1 MSLIKLRG
9 LMPGIN
15 WAEVP
20 SRFLPFADAASK
32 DLPLPRLIR
41 LALFQV
47 SVGLATALMVGTL
60 NRVMIVELG
69 VGAWLVALMVALPLV
84 AAPFRALIGFRS
96 DTHRSFLGWKRVP
109 FIWFGSLAMF
119 GGLSI
124 MPFALILLSGET
136 RLQVWTGHAAAALA
150 FVLAGAG
157 LQTTQTAGLAL
168 ASDLAPEESRPRV
181 VALLYV
187 MLLLGMVGASLVF
200 GVLLA
205 EYSHTRLV
213 QVVQGSAVACVL
225 LNAVALWKQEPRNS
239 LRSKAA
245 SDAPKEG
252 YLVHWRRFAAQGRV
266 RRFLLA
272 VGLGTAAFNMQ
283 DIILEPYGGEILH
296 LGVSATTQLT
306 ALMAGGALIAFAIA
320 ARALGRGGDPHR
332 VAAVG
337 VLAGVVGMSLVIFA
351 EPMDSANLFRAGA
364 ALIGLGGGMFSVGTL
379 SVAMGLDAR
388 SAGTNDK
395 DSGDKRVAMNGFVLG
410 AWGAVQATC
419 AGLAIA
425 LGGALRD
432 GVSSAASAG
441 WFGEV
446 LQNPATGYSAVY
458 HLELGM
464 LFATLIVLGPLVRR
478 RPAAHSA
485 SSPQTQGRF
494 GLAELPN

>member
-41 LALFQV
+41 LAMFQV

-69 VGAWLVALMVALPLV
+69 VAAWLVALMVALPLV
-84 AAPFRALIGFRS
+84 AAPFRALIGFKS

-124 MPFALILLSGET
+124 MPFALVLLSGGT
-136 RLQVWTGHAAAALA
+136 SLQIWTGHAAAVLA

-168 ASDLAPEESRPRV
+168 ASDLAPEASRPRV

-225 LNAVALWKQEPRNS
+225 LNAIALWKQEPRNS
-239 LRSKAA
+239 LRSKASSA
-245 SDAPKEG
+245 TPNESF
-252 YLVHWRRFAAQGRV
+252 LVHWRRFAAQGRV
-266 RRFLLA
+266 KRFLLA

-337 VLAGVVGMSLVIFA
+337 VLVGVVGMSFVIFA
-351 EPMDSANLFRAGA
+351 EPMNSANLFRVGA

-379 SVAMGLDAR
+379 SAAMGLDAGG
-388 SAGTNDK
+388 AANDNGN
-395 DSGDKRVAMNGFVLG
+395 GDKQNVALNGFVLG

-425 LGGALRD
+425 FGGALRD
-432 GVSSAASAG
+432 LVSSAASAG

-478 RPAAHSA
+478 RPAAHA
-485 SSPQTQGRF
+485 TFSPQPQGRF